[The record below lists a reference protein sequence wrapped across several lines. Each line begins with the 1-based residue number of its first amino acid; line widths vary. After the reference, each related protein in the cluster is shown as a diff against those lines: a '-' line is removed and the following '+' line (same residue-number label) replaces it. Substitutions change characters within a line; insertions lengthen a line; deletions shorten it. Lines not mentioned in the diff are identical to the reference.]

1 MENHH
6 HVLYCMYGLFSLIYI
21 YIFIHIEKDHFP
33 SVSHVSCSFLSIAI
47 ALDPSVAPQ
56 VALPQ
61 GVSFDA
67 EQQRYTVA
75 TGDWHHTW
83 AHLDGGDF
91 YDDLERVLDQAFSGI
106 S

>member
-1 MENHH
+1 MCCT
-6 HVLYCMYGLFSLIYI
+6 VCMDYFPSYI

-33 SVSHVSCSFLSIAI
+33 SVSHVSCSFLSSAI

-83 AHLDGGDF
+83 AHLDGWDF